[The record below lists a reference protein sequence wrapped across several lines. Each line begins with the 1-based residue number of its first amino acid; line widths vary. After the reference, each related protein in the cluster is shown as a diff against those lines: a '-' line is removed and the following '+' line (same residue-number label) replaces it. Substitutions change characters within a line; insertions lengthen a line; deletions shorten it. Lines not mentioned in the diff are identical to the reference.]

1 MKILQIFAGKIWG
14 GAEQYVLDLGE
25 ALAARGHEV
34 RYAARDSRAVLNR
47 IEGRIPCD
55 VIRLGR
61 GLAGLFTARSLAQL
75 LRETKPDVVHLHD
88 TAFVPAVMLARRLSG
103 SRARIVLTRHI
114 ARRSRTPLIWRGAFR
129 QLHRLVFVSDLASRM
144 WCGANGWMPAERC
157 RTVLN
162 SIPEAENAPS
172 DGSLRTLYGI
182 PASVPLLLFTG
193 RVRRSKGC
201 ATIVRALGLLR
212 DKPFFMLFVGACK
225 PTGYD
230 DTLLRKAEALGI
242 GDRVRC
248 HGFSDRARQFV
259 GEADLGLA
267 PSIVRESCG
276 LSPMEFMQAGKCVI
290 ATDNGAQSEYLRS
303 GVEGL
308 LVPPDDAEALAA
320 AIGRCLDDDALR
332 HRLGK
337 AAGERF
343 ERELTYDRFVDRILS
358 AYE

>member
-1 MKILQIFAGKIWG
+1 MKILQLFAGKIWG

-34 RYAARDSRAVLNR
+34 RYAARDSRAVIDR
-47 IEGRIPCD
+47 IEGRIPYD

-61 GLAGLFTARSLAQL
+61 GLAGLFAARRLARL
-75 LRETKPDVVHLHD
+75 LRETEPDVVHLHD
-88 TAFVPAVMLARRLSG
+88 TAFVPGVMLARRLSG

-114 ARRSRTPLIWRGAFR
+114 ARRSRTPLLWQGAFR
-129 QLHRLVFVSDLASRM
+129 RLHRFVFVSDLARDM
-144 WCGANGWMPAERC
+144 WCDANGWMPAERC

-162 SIPEAENAPS
+162 SIPRAEESPS
-172 DGSLRTLYGI
+172 GESLRALYGI

-201 ATIVRALGLLR
+201 ETIVRALGRLR
-212 DKPFFMLFVGACK
+212 DKPFFMLFIGACK
-225 PTGYD
+225 PAGYD
-230 DTLLRKAEALGI
+230 RTLLRKAEALGI
-242 GDRVRC
+242 GDRVRF
-248 HGFSDRARQFV
+248 HGFSDRVRQQI

-276 LSPMEFMQAGKCVI
+276 LSPMEFMQAGKCVV

-303 GVEGL
+303 EVEGL

-320 AIGRCLDDDALR
+320 AIGRCLDDAALR
-332 HRLGK
+332 RTLGDN
-337 AAGERF
+337 ARNRF
-343 ERELTYDRFVDRILS
+343 ERELTYDRFVDRILA